1 MASSDNVFQDV
12 KQVDRRTVTFRLQNT
27 DVAFANTLRRLV
39 LTSVETVGFRSDIN
53 ELGATSDVNIKQN
66 TTSMTNEMLADRIG
80 LIPIAVKDP
89 LAWDPEKY
97 TFKINVTNKS
107 SDLLAVTA
115 SEFEVTEKSGPN
127 GEEVKVPNTEF
138 FHPDP
143 VSQETILIAVLKGAR
158 GTNQGDTIELEAKA
172 TIGMGREH
180 SRFNP
185 VSQCAY
191 KYTRDPNE
199 QRQEEMFNAWLTS
212 AKKITDLKGLDADM
226 RSSFKKE
233 FMTMEIDRCFLTD
246 QETGEPNSFDF
257 TVETVG
263 TMSVQNIIA
272 RALKKGATLASA
284 YTNLESQALPTDLR
298 VQPAANRLEGFDF
311 VFQKQDHTLGNLL
324 ASYIDLYLLDGS
336 RVTYVSYT
344 VPHPLRD
351 EMLLRI
357 GIAGGQQVDA
367 RRVLSEAAR
376 GVSALFAG
384 WQDLWRQAQGLAPSS
399 PSVPIAKPKPTGQK
413 VLIKKSAKP
422 AQAIA

>member
-1 MASSDNVFQDV
+1 
-12 KQVDRRTVTFRLQNT
+12 
-27 DVAFANTLRRLV
+27 
-39 LTSVETVGFRSDIN
+39 
-53 ELGATSDVNIKQN
+53 
-66 TTSMTNEMLADRIG
+66 
-80 LIPIAVKDP
+80 
-89 LAWDPEKY
+89 
-97 TFKINVTNKS
+97 
-107 SDLLAVTA
+107 
-115 SEFEVTEKSGPN
+115 
-127 GEEVKVPNTEF
+127 
-138 FHPDP
+138 
-143 VSQETILIAVLKGAR
+143 
-158 GTNQGDTIELEAKA
+158 
-172 TIGMGREH
+172 
-180 SRFNP
+180 
-185 VSQCAY
+185 
-191 KYTRDPNE
+191 
-199 QRQEEMFNAWLTS
+199 
-212 AKKITDLKGLDADM
+212 
-226 RSSFKKE
+226 
-233 FMTMEIDRCFLTD
+233 MEIDRCFLTD

-272 RALKKGATLASA
+272 RALKKGATIATA

-384 WQDLWRQAQGLAPSS
+384 WQDLWRQAQGLTPSS
-399 PSVPIAKPKPTGQK
+399 PAVAIAKPKPTGQK